1 MFYGYGFVCKRC
13 CPAKRESPVDE
24 PKQPS
29 SSANAERCE
38 RSVAD
43 AQVVTPAD
51 VPSTPNPPPP
61 NPPPSSPVIEPLET
75 PTYPDLPFIN
85 PSLVFKDSDSEDDIY
100 ST

>member
-24 PKQPS
+24 PKQP
-29 SSANAERCE
+29 
-38 RSVAD
+38 D
-43 AQVVTPAD
+43 AQVVTPTD
-51 VPSTPNPPPP
+51 VPSTPNPPPIDAP
-61 NPPPSSPVIEPLET
+61 LDTNGNCRSSSSPVIEPLPT

-85 PSLVFKDSDSEDDIY
+85 PSLVFKDSDSEDDTY